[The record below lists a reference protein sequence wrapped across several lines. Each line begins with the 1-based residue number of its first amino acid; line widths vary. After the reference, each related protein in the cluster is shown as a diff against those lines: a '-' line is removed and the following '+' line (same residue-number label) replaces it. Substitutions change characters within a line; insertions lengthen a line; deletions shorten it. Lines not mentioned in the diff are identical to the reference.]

1 MPHQPG
7 AFNRWQARGKRRL
20 LSGYGH
26 TAAGLLPHRTLLDD
40 SKAYR
45 RPVEIAPAG
54 EAHDYRHWPNHVIGQ
69 ILAAVHF
76 DRPQDLG
83 QELLGVGSWSLTF
96 TIATT

>member
-1 MPHQPG
+1 M
-7 AFNRWQARGKRRL
+7 
-20 LSGYGH
+20 
-26 TAAGLLPHRTLLDD
+26 AAGLLPHRTLLDA
-40 SKAYR
+40 SNAYR

-69 ILAAVHF
+69 ILAAVLF